1 VNTGLQPQSGTITR
15 YLFLIGSMKAIR
27 NKNDIRE
34 QVRAELDAA
43 RRLEA
48 EHHDAMLAVRDAA
61 MLRLFTLKQ
70 EILPYVE
77 AMPEAEGF
85 IDIALVPGHPPRLW
99 IDLSSHVLI
108 AEDGRSWRLVQDTAD
123 DREVLFETDRL
134 EDMTAFLRKFIA
146 HRVVRRHR
154 MVASC
159 HPPEE
164 NPEDTG
170 GKSAE
175 GADFSLL
182 LLIWA
187 SGILT
192 GAAALVAWL
201 VLTGRL

>member
-1 VNTGLQPQSGTITR
+1 MQTQSGTAAPR
-15 YLFLIGSMKAIR
+15 FFLIGSTKAIG
-27 NKNDIRE
+27 NEKDIRE

-123 DREVLFETDRL
+123 DREILFETDRL
-134 EDMTAFLRKFIA
+134 EDMAAFLRKFIA

-154 MVASC
+154 MIASC
-159 HPPEE
+159 HPSEE
-164 NPEDTG
+164 DAMPPA
-170 GKSAE
+170 GKPAE

-182 LLIWA
+182 LLVWA

-192 GAAALVAWL
+192 GAAGLVAWL

>member
-1 VNTGLQPQSGTITR
+1 MTPVRRTQI
-15 YLFLIGSMKAIR
+15 IGNER
-27 NKNDIRE
+27 DIRQ

-108 AEDGRSWRLVQDTAD
+108 ADDGRSWRLVQDTAD

-154 MVASC
+154 LVASC
-159 HPPEE
+159 RPPEE
-164 NPEDTG
+164 KAETSDT
-170 GKSAE
+170 KPAE
-175 GADFSLL
+175 AQNFSLL
-182 LLIWA
+182 LLVWA

-192 GAAALVAWL
+192 GAAGLVAWL

>member
-1 VNTGLQPQSGTITR
+1 
-15 YLFLIGSMKAIR
+15 
-27 NKNDIRE
+27 
-34 QVRAELDAA
+34 
-43 RRLEA
+43 
-48 EHHDAMLAVRDAA
+48 MLAVRDAA

-99 IDLSSHVLI
+99 IDLSSHVRI
-108 AEDGRSWRLVQDTAD
+108 AEDGRSWQLVQDTAD

-134 EDMTAFLRKFIA
+134 EDMAAFLRKFIA

-154 MVASC
+154 LIASC
-159 HPPEE
+159 PPLPDE
-164 NPEDTG
+164 PETSAA
-170 GKSAE
+170 KPAE
-175 GADFSLL
+175 GTDFPLL
-182 LLIWA
+182 LLVWA

-192 GAAALVAWL
+192 GAASLVAWL

>member
-1 VNTGLQPQSGTITR
+1 MAPQAQSGTAAQHP
-15 YLFLIGSMKAIR
+15 FLIGSMKNIR
-27 NKNDIRE
+27 DEKDIRE
-34 QVRAELDAA
+34 QVRVELDAA

-61 MLRLFTLKQ
+61 MLRLFSLKQ

-77 AMPEAEGF
+77 AMPEAKGF
-85 IDIALVPGHPPRLW
+85 IDITLVPGHPPRLW

-134 EDMTAFLRKFIA
+134 EDMVAFLRKFIA

-154 MVASC
+154 LIASC
-159 HPPEE
+159 HPPEDRTE
-164 NPEDTG
+164 GPA
-170 GKSAE
+170 GKPAE
-175 GADFSLL
+175 ESDFPLL
-182 LLIWA
+182 LLVWA
-187 SGILT
+187 SGVLT
-192 GAAALVAWL
+192 GAAGLVAWL